1 MSVSPEKLSHIRDLE
16 RKHVE
21 VYYKLLETLDELY
34 LVKQMNQNITLD
46 AKQTSLL
53 EMRRQMQFMV
63 DKSVALF
70 KTNERL
76 NNMYNSG
83 RKISEVNNEEDIL
96 ALSLEKE
103 LQEGVNLDAD
113 VYRTYTENKELV
125 HTLQQ
130 EMAKYSALTTRLQQ
144 LRPIRNGDNTS
155 DSQESPQ
162 TNIHTSEVVREDTRL
177 SNENEVLEQLLVALN
192 VHTRG
197 KKS

>member
-192 VHTRG
+192 VNTRG